1 MLPLFSRN
9 LPFAWD
15 CLRCVLPT
23 GETAMCAWEESS
35 EPSLPSGTSASRGET
50 PPRRGRPPSPGK
62 CRSATSEHRPLPE
75 ATLTGPHARRGTVTA
90 TNCAH
95 PPCGSTAA
103 RRADAA
109 AAGAEARPLEAPWGI
124 VVRGTGCRV
133 AGAAGRGQ
141 ASSVTGPFSR
151 RTARGRGTCP
161 SAARR
166 QRGWGLLT
174 SLRERRSGQG
184 HRPLR
189 GSRVRGRSGSPPSRL
204 GRGGHF

>member
-1 MLPLFSRN
+1 MSGLPAPARASRLMGAWGTPVPPLATGPPSQNGPHHGPATRTQGRGGGGGASPLFSRS

-23 GETAMCAWEESS
+23 GETAMCTWEEGS

-109 AAGAEARPLEAPWGI
+109 AAGAEARPLEAP
-124 VVRGTGCRV
+124 
-133 AGAAGRGQ
+133 
-141 ASSVTGPFSR
+141 
-151 RTARGRGTCP
+151 
-161 SAARR
+161 
-166 QRGWGLLT
+166 
-174 SLRERRSGQG
+174 
-184 HRPLR
+184 
-189 GSRVRGRSGSPPSRL
+189 
-204 GRGGHF
+204 

>member
-1 MLPLFSRN
+1 MSGLPAPARASRLMGAWGTPVPPHPPASPRWPQGRRARTAPVTVPATRTQGRGGGASPLFSRS

-23 GETAMCAWEESS
+23 GGTAMCAWEEGS

-75 ATLTGPHARRGTVTA
+75 ATLTGPHARRGMVTA

-109 AAGAEARPLEAPWGI
+109 AAGAEARPLEAP
-124 VVRGTGCRV
+124 
-133 AGAAGRGQ
+133 
-141 ASSVTGPFSR
+141 
-151 RTARGRGTCP
+151 
-161 SAARR
+161 
-166 QRGWGLLT
+166 
-174 SLRERRSGQG
+174 
-184 HRPLR
+184 
-189 GSRVRGRSGSPPSRL
+189 
-204 GRGGHF
+204 

>member
-1 MLPLFSRN
+1 MSGLPAPARASRLMGAWGTPVPPLATETPSQNGPHHGPATRTQGHGGGGGVSPLFSRS

-23 GETAMCAWEESS
+23 GGTAMCAWEEGS

-109 AAGAEARPLEAPWGI
+109 AAGAEARPLEAP
-124 VVRGTGCRV
+124 
-133 AGAAGRGQ
+133 
-141 ASSVTGPFSR
+141 
-151 RTARGRGTCP
+151 
-161 SAARR
+161 
-166 QRGWGLLT
+166 
-174 SLRERRSGQG
+174 
-184 HRPLR
+184 
-189 GSRVRGRSGSPPSRL
+189 
-204 GRGGHF
+204 